1 MNLKV
6 YRQLGAACLFLGL
19 TWGAHAALNL
29 ADLVPVGPQVK
40 VGKLDNGLT
49 YYIQKNSR
57 PEKRLELRL
66 VVKAGS
72 ILEDEDQ
79 LGLAHYTEH
88 MAFNGSTHFKKHE
101 LISYLQSI
109 GLKFGADL
117 NAYTSFNE
125 TVYILPIPTDK
136 RDDIE
141 KAFLVLE
148 DWAQGIS
155 FNDDA
160 LEAERSIVLEELRL
174 GKGAQ
179 DRMNK
184 VLLPKIFSGSLYA
197 KRLPIG
203 TEASLNG
210 FKFDA
215 IKRFYKDWYRPNLM
229 AVVVVGDIDPT
240 DAQKLVEQHFSKLRN
255 PANERARNYPVIP
268 VRNEVEAVVVTDKEA
283 TTNMMQVLYPVTED
297 KVERTLGDTRQK
309 LLERLFGMML
319 GQRMQEVTQ
328 QANPPFVGGFGGLS
342 PLMPGY
348 RAFSNV
354 ALLGRQ
360 GVGPAMD
367 ALVLENQRA
376 KQFGFQ
382 AAELERSKKGMLR
395 SLEQAFAER
404 EKTDSGRYAAEYIRN
419 FLVQESI
426 PGISNEL
433 MYAQELLPTIT
444 LADVNAFAKSTIP
457 GQSAKLLVYMGNQK
471 EETTPKEDQLVT
483 AMAQAEQRPVVAKE
497 EKVLAASLMSK
508 PPKAGT
514 VVSEKQNAALGTTEL
529 LLSNG
534 VKVILKPT
542 DFKNDEI
549 IMGASRFGG
558 QSLYGLPDKFN
569 AGYAS
574 GAVASMGLADF
585 TPIDLQKM
593 LAGKVLNV
601 SAGLGS
607 ETDYVSASSSQS
619 DLEAMLQLLH
629 LKFSAPRRDA
639 DLFQSFVTRSQDFAK
654 NAAARPE
661 SVFSD
666 ALWTTV
672 YNAHPRIWLT
682 PRPADFEQLGMD
694 RMRGIYQERFVSAK
708 GFTFIFVGSFTR
720 DSILSLISTY
730 LASLPASDLKTEYV
744 DLGVRPVKG
753 VVQKAVH
760 VGSEPK
766 SLVNIQFSG
775 DASYSEDEQLRIR
788 AMEDVMNIRIID
800 ELREKLTLIYG
811 GGMSGGGLVR
821 TPYPHYQLGMQ
832 FPCAP
837 ENVDKVVAAAFGE
850 IDKLQQNG
858 PEAAD
863 LAKVKQNWLIAN
875 RKSMRENSYWLGH
888 LQTAVLHGTDPARI
902 LDFEKRAEAITAS
915 DVQTAAKRYLRRD
928 NYVQVVLYP
937 EKTEKVEKK

>member
-1 MNLKV
+1 MNFNVLRRFGV
-6 YRQLGAACLFLGL
+6 TCLFLGL
-19 TWGAHAALNL
+19 SWSAHAALNL
-29 ADLVPVGPQVK
+29 AGTVPIGPQVK

-57 PEKRLELRL
+57 PERRLELRL

-79 LGLAHYTEH
+79 LGLAHFAEH

-101 LISYLQSI
+101 LVSYLQSI

-136 RDDIE
+136 REDIE

-148 DWAQGIS
+148 DWAHGVS
-155 FNDDA
+155 FNDADIDS
-160 LEAERSIVLEELRL
+160 ERAIVLEELRN

-203 TEASLNG
+203 TEESLKG

-229 AVVVVGDIDPT
+229 AVVVVGDIDPV

-255 PANERARNYPVIP
+255 PEKERARSYPAIP
-268 VRNEVEAVVVTDKEA
+268 VRKDVEAVVVTDMEA
-283 TTNMMQVLYPVTED
+283 TNNSMQVIYPVTED
-297 KVERTLGDTRQK
+297 TVVRTVGDYRQK

-319 GQRMQEVTQ
+319 GQRMQELTQ
-328 QANPPFVGGFGGLS
+328 QSNPPFVGGGSSLNR
-342 PLMPGY
+342 LVPGY
-348 RAFSNV
+348 RNFSSG
-354 ALLGRQ
+354 AWLGRQ

-367 ALVLENQRA
+367 ALVLENLRA
-376 KQFGFQ
+376 RQFGFQ
-382 AAELERSKKGMLR
+382 SAELERSKKSMLR
-395 SLEQAFAER
+395 AVEQAHAER

-419 FLVQESI
+419 FLEQETI

-444 LADVNAFAKSTIP
+444 LADVNAFAKTAIP
-457 GQSAKLLVYMGNQK
+457 GQSAKLLVYTGNAK
-471 EETTPKEDQLVT
+471 EEGTPKEEQLLAT
-483 AMAQAEQRPVVAKE
+483 AKLAEVRPVTAKE
-497 EKVLAASLMSK
+497 EKMLATSLMAK

-514 VVSEKQNAALGTTEL
+514 VVSETQNALLGTTEL

-558 QSLYGLPDKFN
+558 QSLFGLADKFN
-569 AGYAS
+569 AGYSS
-574 GAVASMGLADF
+574 GIVASMGLAEF

-593 LAGKVLNV
+593 LAGKVVNV
-601 SAGLGS
+601 STGLD
-607 ETDYVSASSSQS
+607 TYNDVVHAASSQS
-619 DLEAMLQLLH
+619 DLETMLQLVH
-629 LKFSAPRRDA
+629 LKFAAPRRDEE
-639 DLFQSFVTRSQDFAK
+639 LFKSVLSRSQDYAK
-654 NAAARPE
+654 NAIARPE

-666 ALWTTV
+666 AVQTTLF
-672 YNAHPRIWLT
+672 NAHPRVWLT

-694 RMRGIYQERFVSAK
+694 RLRDIYQERFVSAR
-708 GFTFIFVGSFTR
+708 GFTFIFVGSVAR
-720 DSILSLISTY
+720 ESALPLITTY
-730 LASLPASDLKTEYV
+730 LASLPTGDIKTAYA
-744 DLGVRPVKG
+744 DMGVRPVKG
-753 VVQKAVH
+753 VVQKTVNA
-760 VGSEPK
+760 GSEPK
-766 SLVNIQFSG
+766 SLVSIQFAG
-775 DASYSEDEQLRIR
+775 EAPFSEDEQFRVH
-788 AMEDVMNIRIID
+788 AMMDVVNIRIID
-800 ELREKLTLIYG
+800 ELREKQTLIYG
-811 GGMSGGGLVR
+811 GGMGGDLFR
-821 TPYPHYQLGMQ
+821 TPYNHYQLGMQ
-832 FPCAP
+832 LPCGP
-837 ENVDKVVAAAFGE
+837 DNVDKVVAAAFGE

-858 PEAAD
+858 PDAAD
-863 LAKVKQNWLIAN
+863 LAKVKQNWLIAH
-875 RKSMRENSYWLGH
+875 RKSLRENGYWLNK
-888 LQTAVLHGTDPARI
+888 LQNITVYGSDPARI
-902 LDFEKRAEAITAS
+902 ANYKKLVEAVTAA
-915 DVQTAAKRYLRRD
+915 DVQAAAKRYLRRD
-928 NYVQVVLYP
+928 NYVQVVLHP
-937 EKTEKVEKK
+937 EKK

>member
-1 MNLKV
+1 MNSNAV
-6 YRQLGAACLFLGL
+6 RQTLAVCLLSCL
-19 TWGAHAALNL
+19 AWSAQAALNL
-29 ADLVPVGPQVK
+29 SDTVPIGPQVK

-49 YYIQKNSR
+49 YYIQKNAR

-66 VVKAGS
+66 IVKAGS

-136 RDDIE
+136 REDIE
-141 KAFLVLE
+141 RAFLVLE
-148 DWAQGIS
+148 DWAQGVA
-155 FNDDA
+155 FQDDA

-184 VLLPKIFSGSLYA
+184 VLLPKLFSGSQYA

-203 TEASLNG
+203 TEESLKG

-229 AVVVVGDIDPT
+229 AVVVVGDIDPA

-255 PANERARNYPVIP
+255 PANERPRTYTSIP
-268 VRNEVEAVVVTDKEA
+268 VRKEVEAVVITDKEA
-283 TTNMMQVLYPVTED
+283 TNNVVQVLYPASED

-319 GQRMQEVTQ
+319 GQRMVELTQ
-328 QANPPFVGGFGGLS
+328 QPNPPFVGGGSGLGR
-342 PLMPGY
+342 LVPGY
-348 RAFSNV
+348 RAFNSS

-382 AAELERSKKGMLR
+382 SAELERSKKNMLR
-395 SLEQAFAER
+395 MVEQAFAER

-419 FLVQESI
+419 FLEQESI
-426 PGISNEL
+426 PGIANEL

-444 LADVNAFAKSTIP
+444 LADVNRFAQNAIP

-471 EETTPKEDQLVT
+471 EESTPKEEQLLG
-483 AMAQAEQRPVVAKE
+483 AMKTAEQRPVVAKE
-497 EKVLAASLMSK
+497 EKALAASLMARL
-508 PPKAGT
+508 PKAGSI
-514 VVSEKQNAALGTTEL
+514 VSEKQDVALGTTEL

-549 IMGASRFGG
+549 VMGANRFGG
-558 QSLYGLPDKFN
+558 QSLYPVQDKFN

-574 GAVASMGLADF
+574 SIVASMGLADF

-593 LAGKVLNV
+593 LAGKVVNV
-601 SAGLGS
+601 STGLD
-607 ETDYVSASSSQS
+607 TYNDVVRASSSRA
-619 DLEAMLQLLH
+619 DLETMLQLVH
-629 LKFSAPRRDA
+629 LKFAAPRRDE
-639 DLFQSFVTRSQDFAK
+639 DLFKSVVTRSQDFAK
-654 NAAARPE
+654 NAIARPE

-666 ALWTTV
+666 AVQSTLF
-672 YNAHPRIWLT
+672 NGHPRVWLT
-682 PRPADFEQLGMD
+682 PRPSDFEQLGMD
-694 RMRGIYQERFVSAK
+694 RLRGIYQERFNSAK
-708 GFTFIFVGSFTR
+708 GFTFIFVGSVTR
-720 DSILSLISTY
+720 ETALPLITTY
-730 LASLPASDLKTEYV
+730 LASLPTGDVKTVYA
-744 DLGVRPVKG
+744 DMGIRPVKG
-753 VVQKAVH
+753 VVQKNVNA
-760 VGSEPK
+760 GSEPK
-766 SLVNIQFSG
+766 SLVSIQFAG
-775 DASYSEDEQLRIR
+775 EAPFSEDEQLRVH
-788 AMEDVMNIRIID
+788 AMMEVMNLRIID
-800 ELREKLTLIYG
+800 ELREKQTLIYG
-811 GGMSGGGLVR
+811 GGMGGDLFR
-821 TPYPHYQLGMQ
+821 TPYNHYQLGMQ
-832 FPCAP
+832 LPCGP
-837 ENVDKVVAAAFGE
+837 GNVDKVVAAAFGE

-858 PEAAD
+858 PDAAD
-863 LAKVKQNWLIAN
+863 LAKVKQNWLIAH
-875 RKSMRENSYWLGH
+875 RKSLRENGYWLNA
-888 LQTAVLHGTDPARI
+888 LQNISVYGADPARI
-902 LDFEKRAEAITAS
+902 ANYEKLVEALTAA
-915 DVQTAAKRYLRRD
+915 DVQAAAKRYLRRD

-937 EKTEKVEKK
+937 EKK

>member
-6 YRQLGAACLFLGL
+6 FRQMGVACLMLGL
-19 TWGAHAALNL
+19 AWSAQAALNL
-29 ADLVPVGPQVK
+29 TDTVPVGPQVK

-101 LISYLQSI
+101 LVSYLQSI

-136 RDDIE
+136 REDIE

-148 DWAQGIS
+148 DWAQGVS
-155 FNDDA
+155 FEDPA
-160 LEAERSIVLEELRL
+160 IESERSIVLEELRL

-203 TEASLNG
+203 TEESLKG

-255 PANERARNYPVIP
+255 PANERARNYPQIP
-268 VRNEVEAVVVTDKEA
+268 VRKDVEAVVVTDKEA
-283 TTNMMQVLYPVTED
+283 TNNIMQVLYPVTED
-297 KVERTLGDTRQK
+297 RVVRTVGDYRQK

-319 GQRMQEVTQ
+319 GQRMQELTQ
-328 QANPPFVGGFGGLS
+328 QSNPPFVGGGSGLGR
-342 PLMPGY
+342 LVHGY
-348 RAFSNV
+348 RSFNSS
-354 ALLGRQ
+354 ALLGRG

-382 AAELERSKKGMLR
+382 TVELERSKKNLLR
-395 SLEQAFAER
+395 AVEQAHAER

-419 FLVQESI
+419 FLESETI
-426 PGISNEL
+426 PGISNEM

-444 LADVNAFAKSTIP
+444 LADVNAFAKTAIP

-471 EETTPKEDQLVT
+471 EETTPKEEQLLG
-483 AMAQAEQRPVVAKE
+483 AMKQAEQRPVVAKE
-497 EKVLAASLMSK
+497 EKALAVSLMAK
-508 PPKAGT
+508 PPKAGS
-514 VVSEKQNAALGTTEL
+514 VVSEKQNTALGTTEL
-529 LLSNG
+529 VLSNG

-549 IMGASRFGG
+549 VMSASRFGG

-593 LAGKVLNV
+593 LAGKVVNV
-601 SAGLGS
+601 STGLAG
-607 ETDYVSASSSQS
+607 ETDVVRASSSQS
-619 DLEAMLQLLH
+619 DLETMLQLLH
-629 LKFSAPRRDA
+629 LKFAAPRRDA
-639 DLFQSFVTRSQDFAK
+639 DLFKSFVTRSQDFAK
-654 NAAARPE
+654 NAVARPE

-666 ALWTTV
+666 ATHTALFGK
-672 YNAHPRIWLT
+672 HPRLWLT
-682 PRPADFEQLGMD
+682 PRPADFEQIALD
-694 RMRGIYQERFVSAK
+694 RVSSIYQERFASAR
-708 GFTFIFVGSFTR
+708 GFTFIFVGSFAR
-720 DSILSLISTY
+720 DKLQPLIATY
-730 LASLPASDLKTEYV
+730 LASLPTSELPTEFR
-744 DLGVRPVKG
+744 DLGMRPVSG
-753 VVQKAVH
+753 VVQQSVYA
-760 VGSEPK
+760 GTEAK
-766 SLVNIQFSG
+766 SLVSVEFRG
-775 DASYSEDEQLRIR
+775 DAPYSEDEQLRIR
-788 AMEDVMNIRIID
+788 AMVDVINIRIID
-800 ELREKLTLIYG
+800 ELREKQTLIYG
-811 GGMSGGGLVR
+811 GSMNGGLYR
-821 TPYPHYQLGMQ
+821 TPYQHYAFGMV
-832 FPCAP
+832 FPCGP
-837 ENVDKVVAAAFGE
+837 DNVDKVVAAAFGE

-858 PEAAD
+858 PEASD

-875 RKSMRENSYWLGH
+875 RKSMRENSYWLGQ

-902 LDFEKRAEAITAS
+902 LEFEKRAESITAS
-915 DVQTAAKRYLRRD
+915 DVQTTAKRYLRRD

-937 EKTEKVEKK
+937 EKK